1 LRARRGAR
9 FDAGHMM
16 RSTRVF
22 GGLCFVFVLLA
33 AFAAGALESG
43 SRAPEIE
50 LSDLEGKVVKLSDL
64 KGKVVL
70 VDFWASWCA
79 PCREELPVLEALHHK
94 YAAEGL
100 VIVGVNADS
109 ERDNMTKFL
118 RRTKLSFRVVHDVE
132 RKVAGRYAPS
142 KMPSSYL
149 VDRNGLVRYVHAGF
163 RKSDGDQIE
172 NELKSLLAKH

>member
-1 LRARRGAR
+1 MAAMKRTKSIAAA
-9 FDAGHMM
+9 F
-16 RSTRVF
+16 
-22 GGLCFVFVLLA
+22 CFVFVLLTA
-33 AFAAGALESG
+33 LAAGALESG

-50 LSDLEGKVVKLSDL
+50 LSDLDGKVVKLGDL

-79 PCREELPVLEALHHK
+79 PCREELPVLEALHKK
-94 YAAEGL
+94 YAADGL

-118 RRTKLSFRVVHDVE
+118 RRTRLSFRVVHDAE
-132 RKVAGRYAPS
+132 RKVAGRYGPS

-149 VDRNGLVRYVHAGF
+149 VDRSGLVRYVHAGY
-163 RKSDGDQIE
+163 KASDADQLESEI
-172 NELKSLLAKH
+172 KSLLAKR